1 MFASASFS
9 IYIGFFM
16 LIFSPSERAVLE
28 CLVFSSFFSFM
39 LTVSGPDWVRSLS
52 ISDVREMSERVR
64 DRCAWMIFGPIL
76 DAMIFGILLACY
88 AGILAALAEISEVL
102 VFLAVL
108 PGIFLVGKGGLGV
121 RNDIVEG
128 CRRAPRG

>member
-1 MFASASFS
+1 
-9 IYIGFFM
+9 
-16 LIFSPSERAVLE
+16 
-28 CLVFSSFFSFM
+28 
-39 LTVSGPDWVRSLS
+39 
-52 ISDVREMSERVR
+52 
-64 DRCAWMIFGPIL
+64 
-76 DAMIFGILLACY
+76 MIFGILLACY